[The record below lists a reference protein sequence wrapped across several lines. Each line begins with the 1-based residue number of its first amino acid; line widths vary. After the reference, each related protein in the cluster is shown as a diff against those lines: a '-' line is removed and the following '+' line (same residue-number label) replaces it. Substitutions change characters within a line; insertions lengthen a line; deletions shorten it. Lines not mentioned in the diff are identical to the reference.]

1 MLEQFKDEQPVAFKI
16 ATNILQRQTIS
27 HAYLFETNGYDKGL
41 TFAIQFAKAL
51 LCPNYNQSGINCKDC
66 HQCEMID
73 SNNFPELKIIEANGS
88 WIKKEQLIDL
98 QEEFNKK
105 AVIGKRK
112 VYIIRGAEK
121 LNINSSNSILKFLE
135 EPQEGIIAI
144 LITDNQYQ
152 LLNTILS
159 RCQIIS
165 FNGQTDIIKSQ
176 DTFSK
181 IGQLL
186 TDNEE
191 DYQKFLEDEKNI
203 ERLNSVIKF
212 AKCYEKNRKK
222 MLLYLY
228 NYWFSIFFDK
238 ESIEKALIV
247 LLYLYKDV
255 LNVKVGHALEIFFDN
270 NYEKEVYSIA
280 EKNSISQIIQKLN
293 AINRS
298 RQNIVFNANL
308 NLLMDKL
315 ILDMEGGLDG
325 TCSRC

>member
-1 MLEQFKDEQPVAFKI
+1 MLEEFKIEQPVAYKI
-16 ATNILQRQTIS
+16 VTKLLRQQTIS
-27 HAYLFETNGYDKGL
+27 HAYLFETNGYDKSL
-41 TFAIQFAKAL
+41 KFVMQFAKSL
-51 LCPNYNQSGINCKDC
+51 LCPHYKSNNVECNEC
-66 HQCEMID
+66 HQCAMID
-73 SNNFPELKIIEANGS
+73 SNNFPELKIIEADGA
-88 WIKKEQLIDL
+88 WIKKEQLMDL

-105 AVIGKRK
+105 SLIGKRK

-121 LNINSSNSILKFLE
+121 LNANSANSILKFLE

-144 LITDNQYQ
+144 LVTDNKYQ

-165 FNGQTDIIKSQ
+165 FNGQVDITKSP

-186 TDNEE
+186 TDSEE
-191 DYQKFLEDEKNI
+191 EYQSFLEEEKNKEKLEAI
-203 ERLNSVIKF
+203 IKF

-228 NYWFSIFFDK
+228 NYWFIYFSDK
-238 ESIEKALIV
+238 EAMEKGLIV

-255 LNVKVGHALEIFFDN
+255 LNLKVGHALEIFVDINF
-270 NYEKEVYSIA
+270 EKELRLVSDQ
-280 EKNSISQIIQKLN
+280 NSISQIIKKIN
-293 AINRS
+293 AINQS
-298 RQNIVFNANL
+298 RQNLLYNANL

-315 ILDMEGGLDG
+315 ILDMEGD
-325 TCSRC
+325 

>member
-1 MLEQFKDEQPVAFKI
+1 MLDEFKNEQPVAYKI
-16 ATNILQRQTIS
+16 ATNILRQQTIS

-41 TFAIQFAKAL
+41 KFAIQFAKAL
-51 LCPNYNQSGINCKDC
+51 LCPHYEETNTNCRDC
-66 HQCEMID
+66 HQCAMID
-73 SNNFPELKIIEANGS
+73 SNNFPELKIIEPEGS
-88 WIKKEQLIDL
+88 WIKKEQLVDL

-105 AVIGKRK
+105 SLIGQKK

-121 LNINSSNSILKFLE
+121 LNANSSNSILKFLE
-135 EPQEGIIAI
+135 EPQDGITAI

-165 FNGQTDIIKSQ
+165 FNGQTDIDKSI

-191 DYQKFLEDEKNI
+191 DYQAFLEEEKNREKLEAI
-203 ERLNSVIKF
+203 VKF

-228 NYWFSIFFDK
+228 NYWFSYFSDK
-238 ESIEKALIV
+238 ESIEKALVI
-247 LLYLYKDV
+247 LLHFYKDV
-255 LNVKVGHALEIFFDN
+255 LNAKVGHALEIFIEND
-270 NYEKEVYSIA
+270 YEKEINLIS
-280 EKNSISQIIQKLN
+280 ERNSISQIIQKIN
-293 AINRS
+293 AINQS

-315 ILDMEGGLDG
+315 ILDMEGDLDG
-325 TCSRC
+325 TCSRG